1 VDEELVKELD
11 ALREAI
17 KRDIKEM
24 FDVGCVDVSYLADYG
39 TYYEIS
45 ITENDA
51 YSLLK
56 SRDLNPG
63 EAYRKQKA
71 SLNIMIRKKDV
82 EEIKVYAEIAT
93 VTILKYRENSLC
105 YQHIEVEKWIV
116 EGIVNDALRWS
127 K

>member
-1 VDEELVKELD
+1 MEKELLEELD
-11 ALREAI
+11 ALRDMV

-45 ITENDA
+45 ITEGDA

-56 SRDLNPG
+56 TRDLSPN
-63 EAYRKQKA
+63 EHYKKQRA

-93 VTILKYRENSLC
+93 VTILKYRDSPLC
-105 YQHIEVEKWIV
+105 YQHVEVEPWIV
-116 EGIVNDALRWS
+116 EGILSDALRWS